1 MLSFWKSG
9 KVFVVS
15 TAMFSAGIGVATV
28 ALSYL
33 PSVTA
38 APGIVTEVVKQ
49 TKAEQVVEKDGLKW
63 ELQNCQRASQNVIC
77 NFLVTNV
84 GQTDR
89 DLLLDKY
96 GSRFFDLSGNEY
108 SAEEGTVGRSNS
120 SSSTLIRGIP
130 TKANVTFI
138 APQEITNLAAFEVGY
153 VGGRIQFRNVNVSSS
168 QASNPTNPRN
178 CTCPPQTDLKKTV
191 TPRPR

>member
-15 TAMFSAGIGVATV
+15 TAMFSAGISVATV

-38 APGIVTEVVKQ
+38 APGIVTKVVKQ
-49 TKAEQVVEKDGLKW
+49 SKAEQVVEKDGLKW
-63 ELQNCQRASQNVIC
+63 ELQNCRRASQNVIC
-77 NFLVTNV
+77 NFLITNV
-84 GQTDR
+84 GQKDR
-89 DLLLDKY
+89 YLYLNVYD
-96 GSRFFDLSGNEY
+96 SRFFDLSGNEY
-108 SAEEGTVGRSNS
+108 SAEAASVGQSNS
-120 SSSTLIRGIP
+120 TSSTLIREIP

-138 APQEITNLAAFEVGY
+138 APQEITKLAALEVDYESGK
-153 VGGRIQFRNVNVSSS
+153 IQFRNVNVSSS

-178 CTCPPQTDLKKTV
+178 CTCPPQTNPKKTV
-191 TPRPR
+191 TPKPR